1 MPQLLLFFIT
11 GRFRTYLFPSDLL
24 KWNLCLARLS
34 FDPKLFHPTHF
45 WSCLPA
51 VVVAVMQVLS
61 VASSLCFLR
70 RSTTTAFSISVTA
83 KVNLPTGFQQSNPKL
98 NLNHKFM
105 SGGPGRWP
113 RFRRDRGEA
122 VDVAG
127 LSPPSHRR
135 ECSESGESGVERQ
148 GQGDSC
154 RTPRPYHLDGK

>member
-1 MPQLLLFFIT
+1 MEFVCSAFI
-11 GRFRTYLFPSDLL
+11 FLSEALSSD
-24 KWNLCLARLS
+24 S
-34 FDPKLFHPTHF
+34 F

-51 VVVAVMQVLS
+51 VAVSVTQVLS

-70 RSTTTAFSISVTA
+70 RSTTTAFSISATA
-83 KVNLPTGFQQSNPKL
+83 KVNLPTGFQQSKPNL

-105 SGGPGRWP
+105 SGGLADGRVSAETG
-113 RFRRDRGEA
+113 GEA

-135 ECSESGESGVERQ
+135 ECSESGESGAERQ